1 MCIRLNG
8 LRYLWFILLVATI
21 FIFSGADEV
30 SAPDP
35 GFQYDKLAH
44 FLVFGLIA
52 TALFR
57 AFEFPFNNRSCWI
70 RIFWVTVVVSAIGG
84 LDEMRQYF
92 ADGRTAEIADWLA
105 DTLGAFVASIVY
117 AFWPF
122 YRRLLEFPLKF
133 RRRRGILL

>member
-1 MCIRLNG
+1 MCIRLHG
-8 LRYLWFILLVATI
+8 LRYVWFVFLVATI

-30 SAPDP
+30 RAPDP

-57 AFEFPFNNRSCWI
+57 AFEFPKSQTACWI
-70 RIFWVTVVVSAIGG
+70 RIFWVTVVVSCVGG
-84 LDEMRQYF
+84 LDEVRQYY

-105 DTLGAFVASIVY
+105 DTLGALVASIVY
-117 AFWPF
+117 AFWPV
-122 YRRLLEFPLKF
+122 YRRILEFPVRF
-133 RRRRGILL
+133 RRKRGIPL

>member
-1 MCIRLNG
+1 MCIGLHG
-8 LRYLWFILLVATI
+8 LRYLWFVLLVATI

-30 SAPDP
+30 RAPDP

-57 AFEFPFNNRSCWI
+57 SFEFPENRRSCWI
-70 RIFWVTVVVSAIGG
+70 RIFGVTAIVSCVGG
-84 LDEMRQYF
+84 LDEMRQYY

-105 DTLGAFVASIVY
+105 DTLGALVASIVY
-117 AFWPF
+117 ALWPF
-122 YRRLLEFPLKF
+122 YRRLLEFPVKF
-133 RRRRGILL
+133 SCRQGVLL

>member
-8 LRYLWFILLVATI
+8 LRYVWFVLLVATI
-21 FIFSGADEV
+21 FIFSGADEIR
-30 SAPDP
+30 APDP

-57 AFEFPFNNRSCWI
+57 SFEFPDNMRSCWG
-70 RIFWVTVVVSAIGG
+70 RILWVTIIVSGVGG

-105 DTLGAFVASIVY
+105 DTLGALVASVVY
-117 AFWPF
+117 VYLPF
-122 YRRLLEFPLKF
+122 YRRILELPVKF
-133 RRRRGILL
+133 SRGRCIRL